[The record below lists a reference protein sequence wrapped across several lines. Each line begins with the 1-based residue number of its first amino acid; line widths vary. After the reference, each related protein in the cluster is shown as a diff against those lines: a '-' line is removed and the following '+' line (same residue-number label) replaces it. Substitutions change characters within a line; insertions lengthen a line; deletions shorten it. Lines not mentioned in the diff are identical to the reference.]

1 MSENDL
7 TLSGVLQDL
16 LSRDPKEKESLL
28 DSIKKALSREEEVKM
43 EDGTVIIPDDENSVI
58 IKQTDGNYVMA
69 ILTEDKSNVNLRD
82 SNEVMFKKAVLE
94 LGLYNILTRTKFYSS
109 HENPRYI
116 LEEDRKEGDIPYSPK
131 LLYLAKF
138 FGVKDV
144 IKPGEEDDAIQ
155 YIIKFYE
162 SLCSG
167 LFQEIVDI
175 AAYLLGKEFN
185 TDDSLKDCF
194 TVTNNITTLIK
205 KRYEGVPDTLTQYLS
220 ENELNKEKD
229 SFEKAV
235 TKAMFDSLPYLVGKL
250 RKELGI

>member
-1 MSENDL
+1 MSDFKSIIGKLISED
-7 TLSGVLQDL
+7 TKK
-16 LSRDPKEKESLL
+16 KEDLL

-58 IKQTDGNYVMA
+58 IKQADGNYVMA
-69 ILTEDKSNVNLRD
+69 VLTEDKSNVNLKD
-82 SNEVMFKKAVLE
+82 SNEVMFKRAVLE

-116 LEEDRKEGDIPYSPK
+116 LEENRKEGDLPYSPG
-131 LLYLAKF
+131 LLYFAKF
-138 FGVKDV
+138 LGVKDV

-175 AAYLLGKEFN
+175 ATYLLGKEFN
-185 TDDSLKDCF
+185 VDSLKDCF
-194 TVTNNITTLIK
+194 TVTDNITTQIK
-205 KRYEGVPDTLTQYLS
+205 AKYNGVPDTLSRFLRSDEYNSLRETV
-220 ENELNKEKD
+220 NKVVSDQLPGIVEK
-229 SFEKAV
+229 V
-235 TKAMFDSLPYLVGKL
+235 